1 MGQVDGNLVQSA
13 WSCYATYSQS
23 TDNTTSTISITAGMR
38 SHGYGMSLNGF
49 WVGIDQGGY
58 SKSSTETS
66 FYSSTGGWVDKD
78 LLNYTDTWTR
88 THEDRTINCWAVI
101 DRSDAGY
108 RPGKSTAWLTFT
120 VPAKDHWTVSYNAN
134 NGSGAPDSQ
143 TKWRDENLTLSSTE
157 PTRTGYTFQGWA
169 TSAGGAV
176 AYQPGANYTSND
188 ALTLYAVWKANTWT
202 VKFDANGG
210 SGAPE
215 DQTKTYG
222 IDLTLSSTK
231 PTRPLYNFLGWGTSS
246 SSSSVIYQPG
256 GKYTANADI
265 TLYAVWEL
273 AWVAPKLNNP
283 SCFRCNQNGVAD
295 DTGTYVHL
303 SGDWVTDRAVKSIV
317 ATVNNVSTQISGTGK
332 AGTISV
338 TFGDGKLSAEQ
349 SWVVTLV
356 ITDEIGPG
364 TWTWTVS
371 ATHYILDFAP
381 NGSIGVGTVADGST
395 KTFKSDLINTT
406 SKLWIVDGAKNVRA
420 PSNSGYFNFL
430 TITLKQPLANDCLNF
445 KVAQRNREICELYVR
460 FSSVNTTTSASIV
473 SLHQIATSNG
483 VSQFKYTYADGV
495 LKVYAPI
502 SEANDRIGVIEAWY
516 DAFHTENG
524 YAPYDIDYSGTYYS
538 TLPDGAANVPIK
550 SGGIRAGSGLTL
562 TDGDLLSVP
571 GSKLLWSADG
581 SVGSSTDIGTVG
593 GFMKDSQIATLAE
606 PISQQTNGIVL
617 LWSFFNADANE
628 GTTYYRNYCF
638 VDKHTLE
645 YDNGVAMIL
654 GANAGDWIAVKYM
667 YFTDNTITGNGSNA
681 GNYPNV
687 CSVNWY
693 NRYFVLIKVYGV

>member
-23 TDNTTSTISITAGMR
+23 TNDTSSTISITAGMR
-38 SHGYGMSLNGF
+38 SHGYSMSLNGF

-88 THEDRTINCWAVI
+88 THEDRTINCWAAI

-134 NGSGAPDSQ
+134 NGSGAPESQ
-143 TKWRDENLTLSSTE
+143 TKWRDENLTLSSAK
-157 PTRTGYTFQGWA
+157 PTRTGYSFQGWA
-169 TSAGGAV
+169 TSADGAV
-176 AYQPGANYTSND
+176 AYQPGASYTSNA

-210 SGAPE
+210 SGAPAN
-215 DQTKTYG
+215 QTKTYG

-231 PTRPLYNFLGWGTSS
+231 PTKNLYNFLGWATSS
-246 SSSSVIYQPG
+246 SGVVAYQPG

-273 AWVAPKLNNP
+273 AWVAPILSSP
-283 SCFRCNQNGVAD
+283 QCFRSNQNGVAD

-349 SWVVTLV
+349 AYTVKLV

-364 TWTWTVS
+364 TWTWTIS

-381 NGSIGVGTVADGST
+381 NGSIGVGTPADSS
-395 KTFKSDLINTT
+395 FKRLNSDLANTT
-406 SKLWIVDGAKNVRA
+406 SKLWMAGADGSLLSSGTAGYAKLVTITVTNANANIPLRFVVSQKATRQVTVDIVM
-420 PSNSGYFNFL
+420 SNSGTTTPTVFLINANESYNSESDNFL
-430 TITLKQPLANDCLNF
+430 YYYTSGSKTTLYAKKSENWDAPRIVDVSYDPYYASGKAFSLDFSYEHLNALPSGAVNI
-445 KVAQRNREICELYVR
+445 KNRC
-460 FSSVNTTTSASIV
+460 
-473 SLHQIATSNG
+473 
-483 VSQFKYTYADGV
+483 
-495 LKVYAPI
+495 
-502 SEANDRIGVIEAWY
+502 
-516 DAFHTENG
+516 
-524 YAPYDIDYSGTYYS
+524 SGFI
-538 TLPDGAANVPIK
+538 P
-550 SGGIRAGSGLTL
+550 GSGLTL
-562 TDGDLLSVP
+562 SGGTLSVP

-593 GFMKDSQIATLAE
+593 GFMKNSQIATLAE

-617 LWSFFNADANE
+617 LWSFFNADTNE

-654 GANAGDWIAVKYM
+654 GADAGDWIAVKYM

-681 GNYPNV
+681 SNYPNV

>member
-1 MGQVDGNLVQSA
+1 MADVNGESFGGRWRCNLSY
-13 WSCYATYSQS
+13 WTSQS
-23 TDNTTSTISITAGMR
+23 NTAVSVGGTCQFQSL
-38 SHGYGMSLNGF
+38 GYGMSLSGFYAHVDVNG
-49 WVGIDQGGY
+49 
-58 SKSSTETS
+58 STNSTESTS
-66 FYSSTGGWVDKD
+66 FYSPTGGWVTKD
-78 LLNYTDTWTR
+78 IISHSRSFTR
-88 THEDRTINCWAVI
+88 THSDYSVYINACI
-101 DRSDAGY
+101 DRLSASY
-108 RPGKSTAWLTFT
+108 YPGKSIPTAYVTI
-120 VPAKDHWTVSYNAN
+120 PAKDHWTVSYNAN
-134 NGSGAPDSQ
+134 NGSGAPESQ

-246 SSSSVIYQPG
+246 SSSAIYQPG

-349 SWVVTLV
+349 SWIVTLV
-356 ITDEIGPG
+356 ITDKIGPG
-364 TWTWTVS
+364 TWTWTIS

-381 NGSIGVGTVADGST
+381 NGSVGVNTVADGNKLGMT
-395 KTFKSDLINTT
+395 VDMPINDAIFYGGFIPAIGT
-406 SKLWIVDGAKNVRA
+406 A
-420 PSNSGYFNFL
+420 PSYVKLGTWSLASGNVYSV
-430 TITLKQPLANDCLNF
+430 TKSILNF
-445 KVAQRNREICELYVR
+445 ELTYDGSRKMQGQIFRPEQTKLDATSSAFEIYYSHSWG
-460 FSSVNTTTSASIV
+460 SSAYLPSLLGRIV
-473 SLHQIATSNG
+473 SKT
-483 VSQFKYTYADGV
+483 D
-495 LKVYAPI
+495 
-502 SEANDRIGVIEAWY
+502 IELWVKHTTAWY
-516 DAFHTENG
+516 RGEYTVHGA
-524 YAPYDIDYSGTYYS
+524 SGKWIPASSLTTIEPTGTFVSVKTY
-538 TLPDGAANVPIK
+538 LPQEFSV
-550 SGGIRAGSGLTL
+550 GSGLAL
-562 TDGDLLSVP
+562 SDRGVLSVGTNYRNVSIP
-571 GSKLLWSADG
+571 TKNQYIKIYLSRIGPLVMFRFYGYRADAVDWLGNTNGSKWGWKIATIPDWAIPDVASGEDSATFYHPVYSRWWDG
-581 SVGSSTDIGTVG
+581 NALFTVNIRTNKDVQVNWNCTSGFPNSVDFTDIY
-593 GFMKDSQIATLAE
+593 LAK
-606 PISQQTNGIVL
+606 N
-617 LWSFFNADANE
+617 
-628 GTTYYRNYCF
+628 
-638 VDKHTLE
+638 
-645 YDNGVAMIL
+645 
-654 GANAGDWIAVKYM
+654 
-667 YFTDNTITGNGSNA
+667 
-681 GNYPNV
+681 
-687 CSVNWY
+687 
-693 NRYFVLIKVYGV
+693 

>member
-1 MGQVDGNLVQSA
+1 MADVNGESFGGRWRCNLSYWTSVSA
-13 WSCYATYSQS
+13 
-23 TDNTTSTISITAGMR
+23 TSISIGGTCQFQ
-38 SHGYGMSLNGF
+38 SLGYGMSLSGFYAHVDVNGN
-49 WVGIDQGGY
+49 VN
-58 SKSSTETS
+58 STESTS
-66 FYSSTGGWVDKD
+66 FYSPTGGWVTKD
-78 LLNYTDTWTR
+78 IISHSQTFTR
-88 THEDRTINCWAVI
+88 THSDYGIYINACI
-101 DRSDAGY
+101 DRRSSSY
-108 RPGKSTAWLTFT
+108 YPGKSIPTAYLTIQ
-120 VPAKDHWTVSYNAN
+120 AKDHWTVSYNAN
-134 NGSGAPDSQ
+134 NGAGAPDPQ
-143 TKWRDENLTLSSTE
+143 TKWYDETLTLSSTK
-157 PTRTGYTFQGWA
+157 PTRTGYSFQGWA

-176 AYQPGANYTSND
+176 AYQPGASYTSND

-246 SSSSVIYQPG
+246 SSSAIYQPG

-460 FSSVNTTTSASIV
+460 FNGIDTATSASIV
-473 SLHQIATSNG
+473 SLHQIVTSNG
-483 VSQFKYTYADGV
+483 VSPFKYTYADGV

-524 YAPYDIDYSGTYYS
+524 YFPYDIDYSGTYYS
-538 TLPDGAANVPIK
+538 TLPDGAANVTIK
-550 SGGIRAGSGLTL
+550 SGGIRAGSGLTI
-562 TDGDLLSVP
+562 TDCDLLSVSP
-571 GSKLLWSADG
+571 NLVDETWQSTNPYIRIHFSAFGKLIIARIEGYRSEEKGWRGETNGSYWGVEL
-581 SVGSSTDIGTVG
+581 GTVPEQYRPAAEVYIDG
-593 GFMKDSQIATLAE
+593 CAANRFWTGIAYVQFNIRPSGLVTL
-606 PISQQTNGIVL
+606 SSN
-617 LWSFFNADANE
+617 S
-628 GTTYYRNYCF
+628 
-638 VDKHTLE
+638 
-645 YDNGVAMIL
+645 
-654 GANAGDWIAVKYM
+654 
-667 YFTDNTITGNGSNA
+667 ITGYANTFSRLVI
-681 GNYPNV
+681 YPAA
-687 CSVNWY
+687 
-693 NRYFVLIKVYGV
+693 

>member
-23 TDNTTSTISITAGMR
+23 TDNTSSTISITAGMR

-88 THEDRTINCWAVI
+88 THEDRTINCWAAI

-143 TKWRDENLTLSSTE
+143 TKWRDEDLTLSSTE

-215 DQTKTYG
+215 NQTKTYG

-231 PTRPLYNFLGWGTSS
+231 PTRHLYNFLGWGTSS
-246 SSSSVIYQPG
+246 SSSSAIYQPG

-273 AWVAPKLNNP
+273 AWVAPILSSP
-283 SCFRCNQNGVAD
+283 QCFRSNQNGVAD

-349 SWVVTLV
+349 SWVVTLL
-356 ITDEIGPG
+356 ITDEVGSN
-364 TWTWTVS
+364 TWTWTVA

-381 NGSIGVGTVADGST
+381 NGSVGIGIPADSDV
-395 KTFKSDLINTT
+395 KRFNSDLVNTT
-406 SKLWIVDGAKNVRA
+406 STLWMAGNTGGNA
-420 PSNSGYFNFL
+420 PSGSSSGYHKFL
-430 TITLKQPLANDCLNF
+430 TIKLKEPLANDSLNF
-445 KVAQRNREICELYVR
+445 KVAQRNRDICDLYVR
-460 FSSVNTTTSASIV
+460 FKSETVLTPSIV
-473 SLHQIATSNG
+473 SLYQVVTTSG
-483 VSQFKYTYADGV
+483 TSPFSYTYNDG
-495 LKVYAPI
+495 LLSIYAPI
-502 SEANDRIGVIEAWY
+502 SQTNDRIGVVDTSY
-516 DAFHTENG
+516 DPFHMEDG
-524 YAPYDIDYSGTYYS
+524 VFPYEIDYSVSYVS
-538 TLPDGAANVPIK
+538 SLPSDATAVTIKQGGLLMGA
-550 SGGIRAGSGLTL
+550 GLTL
-562 TDGDLLSVP
+562 TNGDLLSTNDDAIMHDIFAASVDKP
-571 GSKLLWSADG
+571 KDLNNVEAGICGYDRGTANAPTDWGICITMFVGDSAEWK
-581 SVGSSTDIGTVG
+581 
-593 GFMKDSQIATLAE
+593 FQLAFPTLGE
-606 PISQQTNGIVL
+606 PHWRRNV
-617 LWSFFNADANE
+617 NE
-628 GTTYYRNYCF
+628 GGWSNWWSWTT
-638 VDKHTLE
+638 
-645 YDNGVAMIL
+645 
-654 GANAGDWIAVKYM
+654 
-667 YFTDNTITGNGSNA
+667 S
-681 GNYPNV
+681 
-687 CSVNWY
+687 
-693 NRYFVLIKVYGV
+693 